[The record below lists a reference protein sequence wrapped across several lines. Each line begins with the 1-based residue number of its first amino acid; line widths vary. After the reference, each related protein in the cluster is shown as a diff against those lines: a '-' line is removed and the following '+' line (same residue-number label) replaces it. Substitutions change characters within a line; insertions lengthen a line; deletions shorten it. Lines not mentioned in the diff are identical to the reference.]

1 MASSDSRSNASSQ
14 HDLDLDL
21 GDQDMSDGMTQ
32 DALLQP
38 LDINNPSN
46 PSNEEEQHSIC
57 SERSGNSLL
66 TVQ

>member
-1 MASSDSRSNASSQ
+1 MASSDPRSNASSQ
-14 HDLDLDL
+14 HDLDL
-21 GDQDMSDGMTQ
+21 GDQDMSNGMTQ